1 MNMNPLGLLTAP
13 KGLHNL
19 SPDRTNSSQL
29 GNLHKEVGPHRED
42 KHYLLGSFICRHAS
56 FHHGPHIISGY
67 RKTIRDFLHIIG
79 TATAENITA
88 NQAGFHLWSI
98 LLTPSSGSI
107 GLIIKAGEILYILPL
122 FHQLNNR
129 ISSHN
134 TL

>member
-1 MNMNPLGLLTAP
+1 MNPLSILTAP
-13 KGLHNL
+13 KSLHNL

-29 GNLHKEVGPHRED
+29 GNLHKEVCTHRKD

-56 FHHGPHIISGY
+56 FHHGPHIIGGY
-67 RKTIRDFLHIIG
+67 SKTIRDFLYIIG
-79 TATAENITA
+79 TATTENITA

-98 LLTPSSGSI
+98 LLTPFSSSI
-107 GLIIKAGEILYILPL
+107 GLVVKTGEILYILPL

-129 ISSHN
+129 ISPDN